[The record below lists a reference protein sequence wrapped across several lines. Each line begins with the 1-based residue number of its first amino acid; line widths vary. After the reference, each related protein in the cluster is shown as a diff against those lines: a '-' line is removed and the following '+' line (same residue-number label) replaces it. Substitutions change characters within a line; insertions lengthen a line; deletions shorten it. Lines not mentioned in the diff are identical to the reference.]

1 MTFSP
6 IERRGWPF
14 VIVLMTLT
22 LIGVASLGLMPL
34 EEMLPEGIEVPR
46 AVLLIQPAILAVGAT
61 FLGWWAAPKVG
72 LDAPVIGGLTDSNG
86 WKDALAKAA
95 LPAAIVSAIVA
106 AVLVTYAKLTIGEFP
121 DGAAAASL
129 PLAPRLLY
137 GGISEE
143 VLSRWA
149 ILSVILLGLI
159 KLKVP
164 ATPAFWTANLLAALL
179 FALGHFG
186 VLFNVVENPSAFL
199 ITAVVI
205 GNMVPGLLFGWL
217 FASRGLEAAML
228 AHAGGHLIAF
238 FILG

>member
-1 MTFSP
+1 MTFAP

-14 VIVLMTLT
+14 VITLLVLA
-22 LIGVASLGLMPL
+22 LIGVASLGVIPL
-34 EEMLPEGIEVPR
+34 EEMLPDGVEVLR
-46 AVLLIQPAILAVGAT
+46 AVLLIQPAVLAIGAT

-72 LDAPVIGGLTDSNG
+72 LDAPVIGGLTGEGD
-86 WKDALAKAA
+86 WKAALAKAA
-95 LPAAIVSAIVA
+95 LPAAIVAAIVA
-106 AVLVTYAKLTIGEFP
+106 AVLVTYARVTVGEFP
-121 DGAAAASL
+121 DDPAAEGL

-143 VLSRWA
+143 VISRWA
-149 ILSVILLGLI
+149 ILSVIMLGLI
-159 KLKVP
+159 KIKVS
-164 ATPAFWTANLLAALL
+164 TMTSFWIANLLAALL
-179 FALGHFG
+179 FAIGHFG
-186 VLFNVVENPSAFL
+186 VLFGVVESPSAFL

>member
-1 MTFSP
+1 MTFVP
-6 IERRGWPF
+6 IDRRGWPF
-14 VIVLMTLT
+14 VITLIVLA
-22 LIGVASLGLMPL
+22 LIGVASLGVMPL
-34 EEMLPEGIEVPR
+34 EDMLPDGMEVPR
-46 AVLLIQPAILAVGAT
+46 AALLIQPAVLAIGAT

-72 LDAPVIGGLTDSNG
+72 LDAPIIGGLTGTGD
-86 WKDALAKAA
+86 WREALAKII

-106 AVLVTYAKLTIGEFP
+106 AVLVAYARLTVGEFP
-121 DGAAAASL
+121 ADAAAGRL

-149 ILSVILLGLI
+149 IMSVLLLGLLKI
-159 KLKVP
+159 KVP
-164 ATPAFWTANLLAALL
+164 ATSAFWTANLLAALL
-179 FALGHFG
+179 FAVGHFG
-186 VLFNVVENPSAFL
+186 VLFGVVESPSAFL